1 MSDILLAGKDLPDC
15 LEFAEGLLN
24 SNKVFTCAKKD
35 LDLSPF
41 ESEGIYS
48 CQWNRSSAISSRSFI
63 IKAETTMQELN
74 QYVIYFDSMFF
85 ASKFELDKTENVS
98 VALDTMFASYQ
109 FFVNELLLRL
119 EQKKDPAVVSFVL
132 RSYPSKFETLH
143 SSNKSVNLVP
153 SSNIVNAA
161 QCAFVSL
168 AENISTLVADKPYM
182 SVVLV
187 NCEPANEMYNDEKAL
202 GTWVSQ
208 TMDSVR
214 KQKSHQSVKQAST
227 WLKPGTKVS
236 TGFSFFR

>member
-24 SNKVFTCAKKD
+24 NKKIFTCAKKD

-63 IKAETTMQELN
+63 IKAETTMQELD
-74 QYVIYFDSMFF
+74 QYVIYFDSMYF

-143 SSNKSVNLVP
+143 SGNKSVNLVP

-161 QCAFVSL
+161 QSAFISL

-182 SVVLV
+182 SVALI
-187 NCEPANEMYNDEKAL
+187 NCDPSNEMYNDERSFGL
-202 GTWVSQ
+202 WVSQ
-208 TMDSVR
+208 TLDTV
-214 KQKSHQSVKQAST
+214 KNQKTHQSTKQAST
-227 WLKPGTKVS
+227 WLRPGTKVS
-236 TGFSFFR
+236 SGFSFFR

>member
-63 IKAETTMQELN
+63 IKAETTMQELD

-187 NCEPANEMYNDEKAL
+187 N
-202 GTWVSQ
+202 
-208 TMDSVR
+208 
-214 KQKSHQSVKQAST
+214 
-227 WLKPGTKVS
+227 
-236 TGFSFFR
+236 

>member
-63 IKAETTMQELN
+63 IKAETTMQELD

-214 KQKSHQSVKQAST
+214 KQKSHQSVNQAST

>member
-63 IKAETTMQELN
+63 IKAETTMQELD

-143 SSNKSVNLVP
+143 SSNKNVNLVP

>member
-15 LEFAEGLLN
+15 LEFAEGLRI
-24 SNKVFTCAKKD
+24 SKKIFTSAKRD

-48 CQWNRSSAISSRSFI
+48 CIWNRSSAISSRSFI
-63 IKAETTMQELN
+63 IKAETTMSELD
-74 QYVIYFDSMFF
+74 QYVIYFDSSFF

-98 VALDTMFASYQ
+98 VALDSMFASYQ
-109 FFVNELLLRL
+109 FFINELLLRL
-119 EQKKDPAVVSFVL
+119 EQKKDPCVVSFVL

-143 SSNKSVNLVP
+143 TSIKSVNLIP

-168 AENISTLVADKPYM
+168 AENISTLVADKPYL

-187 NCEPANEMYNDEKAL
+187 NCEPTNEMYNDEKAL
-202 GTWVSQ
+202 GEWVSK
-208 TMDSVR
+208 TMDTF
-214 KQKSHQSVKQAST
+214 KNQKSHQSTKQAST
-227 WLKPGTKVS
+227 WLKPGSKVS

>member
-63 IKAETTMQELN
+63 IKAETTMQELG

-208 TMDSVR
+208 AMDSVR

>member
-24 SNKVFTCAKKD
+24 TKKIFTCAKKD

-74 QYVIYFDSMFF
+74 QYVIYFDSMYF

-109 FFVNELLLRL
+109 FFINELLLRL
-119 EQKKDPAVVSFVL
+119 EQRKDPVVLSFVL

-143 SSNKSVNLVP
+143 SSNKNVNLVP

-161 QCAFVSL
+161 QSAFISL
-168 AENISTLVADKPYM
+168 AENISTLVADKPYL
-182 SVVLV
+182 SIILAK
-187 NCEPANEMYNDEKAL
+187 CDHTNEMYNDEKAL
-202 GTWVSQ
+202 GNWVSQ
-208 TMDSVR
+208 TMDSVST
-214 KQKSHQSVKQAST
+214 QKSHQSVKQAST
-227 WLKPGTKVS
+227 WLKPGAKVS
-236 TGFSFFR
+236 SGFSFFK

>member
-15 LEFAEGLLN
+15 LEFVEGLLN

-63 IKAETTMQELN
+63 IKAETTMQELD

>member
-63 IKAETTMQELN
+63 IKAETTMQELD

-119 EQKKDPAVVSFVL
+119 EQKKDPAIVSFVL

>member
-1 MSDILLAGKDLPDC
+1 MSKNILKHIIRY
-15 LEFAEGLLN
+15 LLMIAIVVVCCIIF
-24 SNKVFTCAKKD
+24 KF
-35 LDLSPF
+35 
-41 ESEGIYS
+41 
-48 CQWNRSSAISSRSFI
+48 SS
-63 IKAETTMQELN
+63 
-74 QYVIYFDSMFF
+74 
-85 ASKFELDKTENVS
+85 
-98 VALDTMFASYQ
+98 DTSQA
-109 FFVNELLLRL
+109 
-119 EQKKDPAVVSFVL
+119 
-132 RSYPSKFETLH
+132 

-208 TMDSVR
+208 AKDSVR

>member
-63 IKAETTMQELN
+63 IKAETTMQELD

-119 EQKKDPAVVSFVL
+119 EQKKDPAVVSFL
-132 RSYPSKFETLH
+132 FSSYPSKFETLH

>member
-63 IKAETTMQELN
+63 IKAETTMQELD

-208 TMDSVR
+208 TMD
-214 KQKSHQSVKQAST
+214 
-227 WLKPGTKVS
+227 
-236 TGFSFFR
+236 

>member
-63 IKAETTMQELN
+63 IKAETTMQELD

>member
-63 IKAETTMQELN
+63 IKAETTMQELD
-74 QYVIYFDSMFF
+74 QYIIYFDSMFF

>member
-1 MSDILLAGKDLPDC
+1 MSDTLLAGKDLPDC

-63 IKAETTMQELN
+63 IKAETTMQELD